1 LDDRQVAAKYFKKV
15 DELLARALKNEPVTE
30 DESTVSTKEPV
41 ARARAQSPLE
51 TKDEIKPPAPRIKKS
66 KSAPPKLDIIQKM
79 ELGFPETTAA
89 GKIKNTCENA
99 RHAIKLLGITCEYDE
114 FHDKLIIGGQPIG
127 QYAGELTDHAC
138 LYLRKMIEEQ
148 YDFDPLREKMFDACV
163 QLALEN
169 RFDPI
174 VDYLNA
180 PTWDGV
186 CRVGNWLSVYFGA
199 EDTPLNRAIGRIAL
213 VAQVRRARQPGCKF
227 DQIIVLESP
236 EGWQKSTALRAG
248 AERQFHVEKR

>member
-1 LDDRQVAAKYFKKV
+1 L
-15 DELLARALKNEPVTE
+15 EP
-30 DESTVSTKEPV
+30 PV
-41 ARARAQSPLE
+41 P
-51 TKDEIKPPAPRIKKS
+51 KPKKPPKAP
-66 KSAPPKLDIIQKM
+66 PPKLGVIEKI
-79 ELGFPETTAA
+79 ELGFPETTPT

-99 RHAIKLLGITCEYDE
+99 RHAIKLMGIKCEYDE

-169 RFDPI
+169 HFDPI
-174 VDYLNA
+174 VNYLNA
-180 PTWDGV
+180 LTWDGV
-186 CRVGNWLSVYFGA
+186 GRIDTWLTDYFGA
-199 EDTPLNRAIGRIAL
+199 EDTDLNRAIGRIAL

-227 DQIIVLESP
+227 RSLS
-236 EGWQKSTALRAG
+236 WKAQKDGRRAPP
-248 AERQFHVEKR
+248 